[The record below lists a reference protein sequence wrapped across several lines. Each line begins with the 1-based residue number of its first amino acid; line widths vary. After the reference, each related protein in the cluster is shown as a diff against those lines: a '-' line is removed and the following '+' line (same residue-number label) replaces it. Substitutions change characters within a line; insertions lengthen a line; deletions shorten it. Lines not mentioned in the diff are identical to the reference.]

1 MPAKMPAIKHS
12 KRAKS
17 SRTSTAPPSVSR
29 CYCAGASWPR
39 SAARSRPR
47 NRHTGATDCHNRSLS
62 AASACRPFVL
72 SARWP
77 SRGHVRSS
85 PHTTH
90 PQADA
95 TGSCQVL
102 SPAGPCPRPPAP
114 SKTSAAPSSRPL
126 TRCPL
131 PPRLPL
137 AFRRSS
143 LSASSC
149 SSLLT
154 GQLPL

>member
-1 MPAKMPAIKHS
+1 MPAKMPAIKTLQTGQVFQDLN
-12 KRAKS
+12 RS
-17 SRTSTAPPSVSR
+17 SFSISLLLP
-29 CYCAGASWPR
+29 GASWPR